1 MTRQSSYYECQAC
14 GYSSPKWLGRC
25 PDCGAWNSMV
35 EGRRPDPGRPASRTA
50 AMPVE
55 PVRLDRLAAE
65 SAPRISTGN
74 AEFDRVLG
82 GGVVPGSLVLLGGE
96 PGIGKSTILLQVGR
110 QLQARGRRVL
120 YVSGEESAGQIK
132 MRAERLDPGGDDM
145 QVLAES
151 NLEAILAA
159 VESARPTDLVID
171 SVQTTL
177 SDALD
182 SAPGSVSQVRHVAQC
197 LLTLA
202 KSSGIPV
209 FLVGHVTKDGSLAGP
224 KVLEHIVDTV
234 LYFEGERHHNHRIV
248 RAVKNRFGAANELG
262 IFEMTSR
269 GLVAV
274 RNPSN
279 LFLRERGAAPPGS
292 AVVCTLEGTRP
303 MLVEVQA
310 LVVATQYGT
319 GRRISAGFDDSRLS
333 LLAAMMEK
341 SMSMPLGACD
351 IYVNVA
357 GGLRIDDPASD
368 LAVFTAVWS
377 SYCNRAPAPGT
388 VLFGELG
395 LSGEVRPVGQAH
407 VRVREAVAMGFARCV
422 LPAGNLPLLETIS
435 GAELVPIRAVGELP
449 DCAL

>member
-35 EGRRPDPGRPASRTA
+35 EGKRPDPGRAASRTA
-50 AMPVE
+50 AMSVE
-55 PVRLDRLAAE
+55 PVRLDRLAGE

-74 AEFDRVLG
+74 AEFDRVLR

-110 QLQARGRRVL
+110 QLQTRGRRVL

-132 MRAERLDPGGDDM
+132 MRAERLDACGDDM

-171 SVQTTL
+171 SVQTTF

-182 SAPGSVSQVRHVAQC
+182 SAPGSVSQVRHVAHC

-234 LYFEGERHHNHRIV
+234 LYFEGERYHNHRIV

-274 RNPSN
+274 RNPSS

-395 LSGEVRPVGQAH
+395 LSGEVRPVSQAH
-407 VRVREAVAMGFARCV
+407 VRVREAVAMGFGRCV

-435 GAELVPIRAVGELP
+435 GAELVAIRAVGELP